1 MLEAGV
7 VGTRV
12 YKMCQSK
19 LPDPSKPLEP
29 GMFNQIVNDF
39 IGDLNKSVDRI
50 INDFQLVGGRK
61 IPHKA
66 GLWAQNYVF
75 IAIIG
80 FVSAKKQ
87 PDFCELY
94 DYL

>member
-1 MLEAGV
+1 MVGPGV
-7 VGTRV
+7 
-12 YKMCQSK
+12 YEMCQTK
-19 LPDPSKPLEP
+19 LPDSPKPLEP
-29 GMFNQIVNDF
+29 GMFNQIVNNV
-39 IGDLNKSVDRI
+39 IGDFDKSVNRI